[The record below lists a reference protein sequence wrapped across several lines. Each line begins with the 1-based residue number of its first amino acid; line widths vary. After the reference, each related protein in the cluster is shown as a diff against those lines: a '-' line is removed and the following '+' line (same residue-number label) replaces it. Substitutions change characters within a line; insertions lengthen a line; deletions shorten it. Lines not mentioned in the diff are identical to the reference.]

1 MWKSKR
7 LSDKSIKSPAL
18 SNDSLAVSLNYVN
31 TKLQE
36 NWWKLFKARK
46 IHIWSLRSGEYLHCL
61 WDKFVDI
68 YCW

>member
-18 SNDSLAVSLNYVN
+18 SNDSLAPSLNYVN

-36 NWWKLFKARK
+36 NLM
-46 IHIWSLRSGEYLHCL
+46 E
-61 WDKFVDI
+61 FV
-68 YCW
+68 